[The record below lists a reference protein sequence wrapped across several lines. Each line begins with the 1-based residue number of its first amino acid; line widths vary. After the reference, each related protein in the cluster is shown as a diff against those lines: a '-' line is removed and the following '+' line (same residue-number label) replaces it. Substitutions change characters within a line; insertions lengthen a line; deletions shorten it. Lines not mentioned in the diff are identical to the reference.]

1 MSTVGQLSH
10 LVNQGHLAKLTN
22 WINIT
27 YLYY

>member
-1 MSTVGQLSH
+1 MSEADQVGH
-10 LVNQGHLAKLTN
+10 LANQGHLAKLTN